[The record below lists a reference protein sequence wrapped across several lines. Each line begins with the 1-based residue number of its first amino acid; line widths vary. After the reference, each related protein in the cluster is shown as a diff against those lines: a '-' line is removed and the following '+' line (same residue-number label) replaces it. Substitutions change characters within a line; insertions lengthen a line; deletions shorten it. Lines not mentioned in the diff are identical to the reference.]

1 MPKLVRQPSGPFGRC
16 DPPEGAGSEPPPTVA
31 GRWRHHIAVV
41 TGGTLRPP
49 ASLSQPER
57 LVRFRA
63 SPQDFTHCFRA
74 PRGERRGARSKG
86 ARHEGRGTRGN
97 EPGARHRGGQRATG
111 GDGQRATGNRQ
122 REAPGDDEPDQQ
134 PAAEPTP
141 EKVEPR
147 GSVGRSRC
155 LLGAPCPPVEP
166 SLRKAPQGEP
176 FRRCRRSGTLRRTEV
191 LRWAVAPLSAESDP
205 EALPCDPSGP
215 PSRFLAVP
223 GRSGGKLREYHRQ
236 VKWIR

>member
-1 MPKLVRQPSGPFGRC
+1 VPKLVRQPSGPFGRC

-97 EPGARHRGGQRATG
+97 EPGARHRGGNGR
-111 GDGQRATGNRQ
+111 REATGN
-122 REAPGDDEPDQQ
+122 GQ
-134 PAAEPTP
+134 PATGNGRRRVTTSRISSRLPNRPRKRWNPEEALAEAAASSGLHVPLSNP
-141 EKVEPR
+141 PCGKPPR
-147 GSVGRSRC
+147 GNRSGVAADPAPSVGPRSF
-155 LLGAPCPPVEP
+155 G
-166 SLRKAPQGEP
+166 
-176 FRRCRRSGTLRRTEV
+176 
-191 LRWAVAPLSAESDP
+191 
-205 EALPCDPSGP
+205 GP
-215 PSRFLAVP
+215 WPR
-223 GRSGGKLREYHRQ
+223 
-236 VKWIR
+236 